1 MGSLVEVEEWVSP
14 LLNLTTTSTKRN
26 GVSIFPLS
34 QEIILNSNIP
44 LRYKKKL
51 YMSFVS
57 GDKKAAYFSNLKSP
71 MSNQMEYII
80 DEAMSLFY
88 SHFEMSEDLE
98 HIYTSPLFHLFV
110 ILESL
115 SDAKF
120 VGLEMSEERHS
131 FRVISAVLFNLNPQS
146 GTFVPA
152 IRVTNLEHLL

>member
-1 MGSLVEVEEWVSP
+1 ME
-14 LLNLTTTSTKRN
+14 
-26 GVSIFPLS
+26 F
-34 QEIILNSNIP
+34 IL
-44 LRYKKKL
+44 
-51 YMSFVS
+51 
-57 GDKKAAYFSNLKSP
+57 
-71 MSNQMEYII
+71 